1 MSKVKIISGVSA
13 GRMLFD
19 GASMVSFQGETLS
32 MLDYL
37 TPYDL
42 DFQVVDIDLSKL
54 NKKDPEAI
62 KPVIVFD
69 RAPAKVT
76 LGQSKKSLPD
86 SKVDTIAIS
95 KKVHEYIQKW
105 LGIKTQEPNN
115 NANSVRINSA
125 SDIEV
130 IGRASPNW
138 APFIPNLNEDRHMF
152 KAVSLYI
159 LEYLFKTR
167 AGGYF
172 LALSGGSDSTLNALF
187 IYFACQG
194 LSYFAYQAPNHEII
208 HKISYV
214 LGLPITLKKVSL
226 SLEEQKKQF
235 FLSGD
240 QIINNPN
247 DYILSQ
253 GVGDVKES
261 DSFQYFLDETT
272 PITPET
278 ISNKILNAAY
288 LPMDF
293 SGITKPF
300 VEQLNI
306 HLNCNFVEFSI
317 QGPFNAF
324 KQETERILEK

>member
-1 MSKVKIISGVSA
+1 
-13 GRMLFD
+13 
-19 GASMVSFQGETLS
+19 

-42 DFQVVDIDLSKL
+42 DFQIVDIDVSKF
-54 NKKDPEAI
+54 NKKDPEGI

-69 RAPAKVT
+69 RAPANVT
-76 LGQSKKSLPD
+76 FCQNKASLPD
-86 SKVDTIAIS
+86 PKVDTIKIS
-95 KKVHEYIQKW
+95 KRVHKYIRDW
-105 LGIKTQEPNN
+105 LGDTSPKSTITKDSVQIK
-115 NANSVRINSA
+115 SA
-125 SDIEV
+125 SEIEV
-130 IGRASPNW
+130 IGRPSPNW
-138 APFIPNLNEDRHMF
+138 APFISTLNEDRHMF

-194 LSYFAYQAPNHEII
+194 ISYFAYQSPNHEII
-208 HKISYV
+208 HKISYI
-214 LGLPITLKKVSL
+214 LGMPVTLKQVTL
-226 SLEEQKKQF
+226 SPEEQKQQL

-240 QIINNPN
+240 QIIKNSN

-253 GVGDVKES
+253 QFKNVQTS
-261 DSFQYFLDETT
+261 DTFQYFMDSNI
-272 PITPET
+272 PISADT
-278 ISNKILNAAY
+278 ISNKILNTAY

-293 SGITKPF
+293 SGVTRPF
-300 VEQLNI
+300 VNHLKE

-317 QGPFNAF
+317 QGPFNAL
-324 KQETERILEK
+324 KQEMEKVLEK